1 MYNFHVATL
10 TKPNPRTHRLDARAD
25 EETHALVQEAA
36 AITGETVSSFVVTAA
51 RDRAEK
57 IVARAD
63 RTIMPAEQFDAMVA
77 ALGGPT
83 SNLKLQELLAKPS
96 RIAAQ

>member
-1 MYNFHVATL
+1 MATL
-10 TKPNPRTHRLDARAD
+10 TRGNARTHRLDARSD

-36 AITGETVSSFVVTAA
+36 TIAGETVSTFVVTAA

-77 ALGGPT
+77 ALGDEAP
-83 SNLKLQELLAKPS
+83 NLKLHSLLAQPS
-96 RIAAQ
+96 RVEVR